1 MQIDLIGLQQFRQKV
16 VCHIHGHEIVNHL
29 HFLLGY
35 KDTACKTI
43 SDIPKFLTPHP
54 GLFSL
59 YHKATKSSKIF
70 AEGNSV

>member
-1 MQIDLIGLQQFRQKV
+1 MRQKV
-16 VCHIHGHEIVNHL
+16 VHHIHGHEIVNHL

-35 KDTACKTI
+35 KDTAYKTI

-59 YHKATKSSKIF
+59 YHKATK
-70 AEGNSV
+70 